1 MSALRHP
8 RRSVARVMA
17 RVNKRVT
24 NPVMGL
30 WAPYLVPLAQIQ
42 HTGRR
47 SGRTYRTP
55 VLAARVGSAFYAP
68 VLYGERSD
76 WVRNVLA
83 AQGCRVRHGGRT
95 AQLREPHVVDAAE
108 ASDSVAR
115 ILGRPSGRILV
126 ARWEAL

>member
-1 MSALRHP
+1 MSALRNR

-24 NPVMGL
+24 NRVIGL
-30 WAPYLVPLAQIQ
+30 WAPYLVPYAQIE

-55 VLAARVGSAFYAP
+55 VLAARVGSVFYVP
-68 VLYGERSD
+68 VLYGEHSD

-83 AQGCRVRHGGRT
+83 AGGCHVRHGGRA
-95 AQLREPHVVDAAE
+95 AQLCEPRVIDAAG
-108 ASDSVAR
+108 APDAVAR

-126 ARWEAL
+126 ARWEAI

>member
-1 MSALRHP
+1 
-8 RRSVARVMA
+8 MA

-30 WAPYLVPLAQIQ
+30 WAPYVVPLAQIE

-55 VLAARVGSAFYAP
+55 VLAVRVGSVFYAP
-68 VLYGERSD
+68 VLYGEHSD

-83 AQGCRVRHGGRT
+83 AGGCHVRQGGRT
-95 AQLREPHVVDAAE
+95 AQLRQPRVIDAAA
-108 ASDSVAR
+108 ASDRVAHV
-115 ILGRPSGRILV
+115 LGRPSGRILV
-126 ARWEAL
+126 AEWDAI

>member
-1 MSALRHP
+1 
-8 RRSVARVMA
+8 MA

-24 NPVMGL
+24 NPIMGL
-30 WAPYLVPLAQIQ
+30 WAPYLVPLAQIE

-55 VLAARVGSAFYAP
+55 VLAARVGPVFYAP

-83 AQGCRVRHGGRT
+83 AHGCRVQCRGRT
-95 AQLREPHVVDAAE
+95 ARLCEPQVIDAAE
-108 ASDSVAR
+108 ASDAVAR
-115 ILGRPSGRILV
+115 ILGRPSGRLLV
-126 ARWEAL
+126 ARWEAS

>member
-1 MSALRHP
+1 
-8 RRSVARVMA
+8 MA

-30 WAPYLVPLAQIQ
+30 WAPYLLPLAEIE

-55 VLAARVGSAFYAP
+55 VLAARVGSDFYAP

-83 AQGCRVRHGGRT
+83 AGGCHVRHGGRT
-95 AQLREPHVVDAAE
+95 AQLREPRVIDAAE
-108 ASDSVAR
+108 ASARVAQ

-126 ARWEAL
+126 AQWDAI